1 MPESLGDTTTNST
14 FFSLND
20 IHSLK
25 DCQVKDASLFH
36 QSLIQTSKNFYN
48 HILES
53 MVFLIGS
60 TSTPILVKIFNEV
73 IKKVLFQDGIEQDLQ
88 IYLLRLSDKII
99 SLC

>member
-1 MPESLGDTTTNST
+1 M
-14 FFSLND
+14 
-20 IHSLK
+20 
-25 DCQVKDASLFH
+25 KDASLFH
-36 QSLIQTSKNFYN
+36 QSFIQTSKNFYN